1 MKREAMKRL
10 IKNLMKF
17 ILFFIIGSFAGFWL
31 IVGEIILGVGLKTAA
46 VINWYL
52 IAALIIYV
60 IVYIKIDRNKN
71 KLK

>member
-1 MKREAMKRL
+1 MKRL
-10 IKNLMKF
+10 IKC
-17 ILFFIIGSFAGFWL
+17 ILFFIIGLFAGFWL

-46 VINWYL
+46 VINLYL

-60 IVYIKIDRNKN
+60 IVKISIDRNKN

>member
-1 MKREAMKRL
+1 MKREAMKKVL
-10 IKNLMKF
+10 INFIKF
-17 ILFFIIGSFAGFWL
+17 MLFFIIGSFAGFWF

-60 IVYIKIDRNKN
+60 IVKISIDRNKN

>member
-10 IKNLMKF
+10 IKKLMKF

>member
-1 MKREAMKRL
+1 MKREAMKRV
-10 IKNLMKF
+10 IRF

-60 IVYIKIDRNKN
+60 IVKISIDRNKN

>member
-1 MKREAMKRL
+1 MKRL
-10 IKNLMKF
+10 IKC
-17 ILFFIIGSFAGFWL
+17 ILFFIIGLFAGFWL

-60 IVYIKIDRNKN
+60 IVKISIDRNKN

>member
-1 MKREAMKRL
+1 MKRL
-10 IKNLMKF
+10 IKC
-17 ILFFIIGSFAGFWL
+17 ILFFIIGLFAGFWL

-46 VINWYL
+46 VINCYL

>member
-1 MKREAMKRL
+1 MKREAMKRV

-17 ILFFIIGSFAGFWL
+17 ILFFIIGSFAGFWF

-60 IVYIKIDRNKN
+60 IVKISIDRNKN

>member
-1 MKREAMKRL
+1 MKRL
-10 IKNLMKF
+10 IKC
-17 ILFFIIGSFAGFWL
+17 ILFFIIGLFAGFWL
-31 IVGEIILGVGLKTAA
+31 IVCEIILGIGLKTAA

-60 IVYIKIDRNKN
+60 IVKISIDRNKN

>member
-1 MKREAMKRL
+1 MKEAIKRL
-10 IKNLMKF
+10 IKI
-17 ILFFIIGSFAGFWL
+17 ILFFILGLFAGFWL

-60 IVYIKIDRNKN
+60 VAKISIERNKN

>member
-60 IVYIKIDRNKN
+60 IVKN
-71 KLK
+71 KHISKKESEE

>member
-10 IKNLMKF
+10 IKKLMKF

-60 IVYIKIDRNKN
+60 IAKISIDRNKN

>member
-10 IKNLMKF
+10 IKKLMKF
-17 ILFFIIGSFAGFWL
+17 LLFFIIGSFAGFWL

-60 IVYIKIDRNKN
+60 IVKISIDKN